1 MLYHLYLKHYQQ
13 DNHSRPDALPEP
25 VKAKRLATELNKRFT
40 PGHTTIDSQLILS
53 RMFNLS
59 IPSLIRFQELIMDS
73 HYHKF
78 MPLSASHT
86 KSTKRSDHHASKT

>member
-13 DNHSRPDALPEP
+13 DDHSQPDALPDP
-25 VKAKRLATELNKRFT
+25 GKAKRLATELNKRFT
-40 PGHTTIDSQLILS
+40 PGQTTIDSQLLLS

-78 MPLSASHT
+78 MPLSAGNTNSN
-86 KSTKRSDHHASKT
+86 KRSDHRAPKT